1 MFDSERKPRRQD
13 RWDKVHLRTVSTHL
27 REEEDALFRVACS
40 LERTTRYAVMQA
52 LEARG
57 DVLGDILVGFE
68 QKVGVALGG
77 ARTYARKARECF
89 DYICQC
95 GW

>member
-1 MFDSERKPRRQD
+1 
-13 RWDKVHLRTVSTHL
+13 
-27 REEEDALFRVACS
+27 
-40 LERTTRYAVMQA
+40 MQV

-95 GW
+95 GR